1 MTTLKQFNDVLGKVF
16 KSVLPELTRTVD
28 FNSLKRLVFDEFF
41 GVGWQTFGYGKQL
54 ISLDDII
61 SEDTPLGTPGV
72 KTVGL
77 REAFFKNYLD
87 AMLELEKDPA
97 FKEEMSDPDYRK
109 AILNVYNR
117 LIKMAVSRKAAC
129 KTLIIEEHEAQLKKE
144 IEIAE
149 KDTAIW
155 DLIFPTPSITKFT
168 RSIKNYFA
176 THKLAHD
183 EGRYKKVIDF
193 KDKIE
198 KSVGNSLSIAGW
210 AAAFSG
216 VRKLFGKIPILLGPV
231 PLKHV
236 DYVEIA
242 RSGKILKFRATGTV
256 FLARQEGGADAIKI
270 EGIMYKAEFTTMF
283 LLWGL
288 FIYGQSKF
296 RDMEG
301 IPGIEKLDIGK
312 IGEVRK
318 LNDLLMMNTSKEKP
332 SYEFHQTF
340 PFVNRHFI
348 IPNCYIE
355 TISIEDKLPLK
366 DVLQYSILLRTYDKP
381 KEVNWV
387 EKKGS
392 ALFGIKNKSG
402 WAKIA
407 EYSLNASWRYF
418 NASGWL
424 LDEQEWKIGSATK
437 HGVLDTYYDI
447 DWSALATVTY
457 LNLMGAA
464 T

>member
-1 MTTLKQFNDVLGKVF
+1 MTTLKQFNDSLGRVF
-16 KSVLPELTRTVD
+16 KSALPEPVRTVD
-28 FNSLKRLVFDEFF
+28 FNSHKRLVFDEFF
-41 GVGWQTFGYGKQL
+41 GAGWQTFGYGKQL

-61 SEDTPLGTPGV
+61 SEDTPIGTPGV
-72 KTVGL
+72 KTKGL
-77 REAFFKNYLD
+77 REAFFKDYLD
-87 AMLELEKDPA
+87 AALALETDPA

-109 AILNVYNR
+109 IILNVQNR
-117 LIKMAVSRKAAC
+117 LINMVASRRAAC
-129 KTLIIEEHEAQLKKE
+129 KTLTIEEHDAQVKKDL
-144 IEIAE
+144 EIAE
-149 KDTAIW
+149 KATAPW
-155 DLIFPTPSITKFT
+155 ELLFPKPNITKFLKKT
-168 RSIKNYFA
+168 KSYFA
-176 THKLAHD
+176 SLKLKKD
-183 EGRYKKVIDF
+183 EGKYKTALEF

-198 KSVGNSLSIAGW
+198 KSYGNSFNIAGW

-236 DYVEIA
+236 DYIEIA

-270 EGIMYKAEFTTMF
+270 EGLMYKTEFVTMF

-296 RDMEG
+296 REMED
-301 IPGIEKLDIGK
+301 IPGIQQLDITK
-312 IGEVRK
+312 IGEIRK
-318 LNDLLMMNTSKEKP
+318 LNDLLISDASREKP

-355 TISIEDKLPLK
+355 TISVEDKLPLK
-366 DVLQYSILLRTYDKP
+366 NVLQYSILLRTYEKP
-381 KEVNWV
+381 KEVSWV
-387 EKKGS
+387 EKEGMR
-392 ALFGIKNKSG
+392 LYGISNKSTV
-402 WAKIA
+402 AKVC
-407 EYSLNASWRYF
+407 EYSLNAAWRML

-424 LDEQEWKIGSATK
+424 LDEQEWKIGSAMK
-437 HGVLDTYYDI
+437 EGVLDTYYDI
-447 DWSALATVTY
+447 DWSTLNTITY

>member
-1 MTTLKQFNDVLGKVF
+1 MTTVKQFNEKLGSFIRGVSPVPIRMEYFTGFKIVLCDIIFGKGRF
-16 KSVLPELTRTVD
+16 KHE
-28 FNSLKRLVFDEFF
+28 
-41 GVGWQTFGYGKQL
+41 QL
-54 ISLDDII
+54 IESPEVII
-61 SEDTPLGTPGV
+61 YEDTQPGVPGV
-72 KTVGL
+72 KVKGL
-77 REAFFKNYLD
+77 NETFFKNFLD
-87 AMLELEKDPA
+87 WLSSSAKDPA
-97 FKEEMSDPDYRK
+97 FKEEINDPDYRK
-109 AILNVYNR
+109 TILNIQNR
-117 LIKMAVSRKAAC
+117 IVSEYYSRIAAC
-129 KTLIIEEHEAQLKKE
+129 NILVIEEHDAEMEALSEDLIGAYNYDFLIPTLKITKLLKK
-144 IEIAE
+144 
-149 KDTAIW
+149 T
-155 DLIFPTPSITKFT
+155 
-168 RSIKNYFA
+168 KNYFA
-176 THKLAHD
+176 SLKLKKD
-183 EGRYKKVIDF
+183 EGKYKTALEF

-198 KSVGNSLSIAGW
+198 KSYGNSFSIAGW

-216 VRKLFGKIPILLGPV
+216 VRKLFGKIPILLGPA

-270 EGIMYKAEFTTMF
+270 EGLMYKTEFVTMF

-296 RDMEG
+296 REMED
-301 IPGIEKLDIGK
+301 IPGIKDLNIQDIGE
-312 IGEVRK
+312 IRK
-318 LNDLLMMNTSKEKP
+318 LNDLLMSDASREKP

-355 TISIEDKLPLK
+355 TISVEDKLPLK

-381 KEVNWV
+381 KEVSWV
-387 EKKGS
+387 EKEGMR
-392 ALFGIKNKSG
+392 LYGISNKSTV
-402 WAKIA
+402 AKVC
-407 EYSLNASWRYF
+407 EYSLNAAWRML

-437 HGVLDTYYDI
+437 EGVLDTYYDV
-447 DWSALATVTY
+447 DLSALATISY
-457 LNLMGAA
+457 LNLMGVA